1 MENSKEITIYDIAK
15 NLNVSPSTVS
25 RALKDDPT
33 VNKQTKK
40 KVFEKAAQMGYRS
53 NLFAKN
59 LRQQSTMTIGVMV
72 NDLNGGVMTSVLSG
86 IEKVAYEAGY
96 GIIITDSSQS
106 AEKETANAANLF
118 HRRVDGLIVSVA
130 SDAGGVDANG
140 PALSGSGHFKPFIE
154 KQIPIIFLD
163 HVSRIAES
171 TSVIIDNVQ
180 CGYMATK
187 HLIEQ
192 GCRRIAH
199 ITSPLQHTIYSD
211 RYKGYRDALNEHKI
225 RVDEKWLVIAGPT
238 EEESGEAA
246 KKILALKPLPDGVF
260 ITDDL
265 AAAVVMR
272 HLLDKGIRVP
282 QDIAVVGFNNDVIG
296 KLINPTLSTV
306 NYPGKEMGEAAA
318 KILINRLKGSDNG
331 GSIST
336 VSMRAE
342 MVIRESSV
350 KKG

>member
-86 IEKVAYEAGY
+86 IERVAYEAGY

-118 HRRVDGLIVSVA
+118 HRRVDGLIVYIPF
-130 SDAGGVDANG
+130 DENG
-140 PALSGSGHFKPFIE
+140 LDHFKPFVE

-163 HVSRIAES
+163 YVSQIAES
-171 TSVIIDNVQ
+171 TSVVIDNVQ

-199 ITSPLQHTIYSD
+199 ITSPLLHTIYSQ
-211 RYKGYRDALNEHKI
+211 RYDGYRNALIEHKI
-225 RVDEKWLVIAGPT
+225 RFDEKLLVIAGPT
-238 EEESGEAA
+238 EEESIEAA
-246 KKILALKPLPDGVF
+246 KKILALKSLPDGVF
-260 ITDDL
+260 VTDDF

-282 QDIAVVGFNNDVIG
+282 EDIAVVGFNNDTVG
-296 KLINPTLSTV
+296 KLIKPSLSTV

-318 KILINRLKGSDNG
+318 RILIKRLKAPDNVD
-331 GSIST
+331 SIST
-336 VSMRAE
+336 VAMRAE
-342 MVIRESSV
+342 MVIRESSM

>member
-53 NLFAKN
+53 NLFARN

-72 NDLNGGVMTSVLSG
+72 NELNAGVMTSVLSG
-86 IEKVAYEAGY
+86 IERVAYEAGY

-106 AEKETANAANLF
+106 AVKEAANAANLF

-130 SDAGGVDANG
+130 FDGSG
-140 PALSGSGHFKPFIE
+140 PAPSGLASNGMDHFKSFVE

-163 HVSRIAES
+163 HVSSMAES
-171 TSVIIDNVQ
+171 TSVVIDNVL

-199 ITSPLQHTIYSD
+199 ITSPLQHIIYSQ

-225 RVDEKWLVIAGPT
+225 RFDEKLLVIAGPT
-238 EEESGEAA
+238 EEESMEAA

-260 ITDDL
+260 VTDDF

-272 HLLDKGIRVP
+272 HLLDKGVRVP
-282 QDIAVVGFNNDVIG
+282 QDIAVVGFNNDAVG
-296 KLINPTLSTV
+296 KLIKPALSTV

-318 KILINRLKGSDNG
+318 RILIKRLKAPDNVD
-331 GSIST
+331 SIST

-342 MVIRESSV
+342 MVIRESSM